1 MMEPKYQA
9 NGNGMLGNGGGNGLP
24 METEWEDWR
33 QGECLLPQL
42 VGKFYDQQQWCDVRF
57 CLADGSVVAAH
68 KLVLAI
74 TSSVFEGMFF
84 GPLADKNLSQASSH
98 LIMIIETTLGSS
110 ASVKVLN

>member
-1 MMEPKYQA
+1 MLLMGWDRLLTIAELKMMEPKYQA
-9 NGNGMLGNGGGNGLP
+9 NGNGMA

-84 GPLADKNLSQASSH
+84 GPLADKNLSQASYK
-98 LIMIIETTLGSS
+98 IPT
-110 ASVKVLN
+110 NR